1 MCECYFKG
9 LTSSPTQSIAGFLV
23 GLGAEQVYGVKLRTF
38 IVYLFIFKIF
48 FFLTWT
54 IFKVFTQLVT
64 TLLLFCNVLV
74 YGPEARGGL
83 AP

>member
-1 MCECYFKG
+1 MNVISKG
-9 LTSSPTQSIAGFLV
+9 SQAPRHNQLLV
-23 GLGAEQVYGVKLRTF
+23 SLAGLGAEQVDGVKLRTF
-38 IVYLFIFKIF
+38 YLFIFKIF

-64 TLLLFCNVLV
+64 TLLLFYNVLV
-74 YGPEARGGL
+74 YGPEARGGS